1 MRGRGDF
8 VVRVRLITSLV
19 ISTLATPVLANE
31 LSELR
36 QQLAE
41 QHKVMQALE
50 RRMRELEAK
59 EQERTE
65 QEVGVWLRGRRS
77 QARLCDGGCV

>member
-1 MRGRGDF
+1 MRVRGGFF
-8 VVRVRLITSLV
+8 VARARLITGLV
-19 ISTLATPVLANE
+19 LSTLTTPGLADE
-31 LSELR
+31 LGELR
-36 QQLAE
+36 HQLAE

-65 QEVGVWLRGRRS
+65 RRS
-77 QARLCDGGCV
+77 